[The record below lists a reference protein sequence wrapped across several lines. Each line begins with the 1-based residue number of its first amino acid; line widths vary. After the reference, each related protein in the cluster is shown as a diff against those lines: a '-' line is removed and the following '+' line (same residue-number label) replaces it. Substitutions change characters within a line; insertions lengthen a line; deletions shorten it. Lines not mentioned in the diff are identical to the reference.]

1 MQKTKAYPRKDNRWE
16 ARLKLDGENTFK
28 CFYGATKEVAEKKL
42 EDYLIGIT
50 PAFVSNLT
58 VTDRFF
64 GDLAEEWLKS
74 KIPCTKESTRAN
86 YRMKLD
92 KHILSFFGNKRC
104 SEVSAN
110 DIYTFINTK
119 LEKHLSAR
127 YVSDILIVIKAVFR
141 YGSRHYGIKNVTDG
155 ITVPKTTK
163 PKAVILT
170 GEQQARLKHY
180 LLSHLSLTAICV
192 FIALELGLRV
202 GEICGLKW
210 SDVDFDNAL
219 LYVNRT
225 VQRIAAENS
234 IKKTKVVISEP
245 KSQTSKR
252 SIPIPAWFIDVLKS
266 FKSNNDNY
274 ILSGENTPVEPRTL
288 QYRFAALLKKVDLP
302 SVKFHS
308 LRHAFATNAVK
319 LGFDTKALSEILG
332 HSSVEITLNKYVHPD
347 IEQKRVYMERMTMP
361 A

>member
-16 ARLKLDGENTFK
+16 ARLKLDGKSTFK
-28 CFYGATKEVAEKKL
+28 CFYGATKEAAEKKL
-42 EDYLIGIT
+42 EDYLNSIT
-50 PAFVSNLT
+50 SASVGNLT

-64 GDLAEEWLKS
+64 GDLAEEWFKS

-119 LEKHLSAR
+119 LGKHLSAR

-170 GEQQARLKHY
+170 GEHQARLKHY
-180 LLSHLSLTAICV
+180 LFSHLSLTTICV
-192 FIALELGLRV
+192 LIALEMGLRV
-202 GEICGLKW
+202 GEVCGLKW
-210 SDVDFDNAL
+210 FDVDFDNAL

-225 VQRIAAENS
+225 VQRISCEG
-234 IKKTKVVISEP
+234 KRKTKVVISEP
-245 KSQTSKR
+245 KSLSSKR
-252 SIPIPAWFIDVLKS
+252 TIPIPEWFLDILKT
-266 FKSNNDNY
+266 FKDNADKY

-332 HSSVEITLNKYVHPD
+332 HSSVEITLNKYVHPY
-347 IEQKRVYMERMTMP
+347 IEQKRLYMERMTMP